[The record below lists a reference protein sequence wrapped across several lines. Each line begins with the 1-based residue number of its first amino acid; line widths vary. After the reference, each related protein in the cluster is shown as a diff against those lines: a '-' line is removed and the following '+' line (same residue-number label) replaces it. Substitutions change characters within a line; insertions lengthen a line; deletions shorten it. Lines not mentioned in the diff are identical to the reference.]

1 MLHARFILFT
11 DHVCI
16 LQGIGLKGKTLDP
29 EKGSYV
35 QADFEKAIELS
46 GELTQHPRTS

>member
-1 MLHARFILFT
+1 MSILS
-11 DHVCI
+11 
-16 LQGIGLKGKTLDP
+16 GIGLKGKTLDP

-46 GELTQHPRTS
+46 GEFITFIEAFLIIAS